1 MKKVLSIIA
10 VAAMATMVSCGPS
23 AEEKAQM
30 EEAAK
35 RLADSIEAAAK
46 AAMEEPV
53 MEEPAPAT
61 DSAAVEAAPAEGEAA
76 PAEGHEGHGH

>member
-61 DSAAVEAAPAEGEAA
+61 DSAAVEAAPAEAA